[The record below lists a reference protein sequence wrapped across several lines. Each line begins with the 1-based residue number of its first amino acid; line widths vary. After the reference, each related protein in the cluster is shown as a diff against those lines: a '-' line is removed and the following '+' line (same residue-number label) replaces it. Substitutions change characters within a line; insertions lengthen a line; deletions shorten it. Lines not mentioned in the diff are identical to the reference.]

1 MADLAV
7 IWQVLSLA
15 SQAVE
20 GWETNT
26 SASRMAALQAAKA
39 AAVDAQECNK
49 HTRYT
54 PNPKIRKPPN
64 PIEGSTPCPRLCL
77 PAAMLCECEHS
88 VCSLFLN

>member
-1 MADLAV
+1 MIADLALL
-7 IWQVLSLA
+7 WQVLSLA

-54 PNPKIRKPPN
+54 DRQTLNRKP
-64 PIEGSTPCPRLCL
+64 
-77 PAAMLCECEHS
+77 
-88 VCSLFLN
+88 